1 MRIANNDLTE
11 GPVSGNQTMSAALQG
26 LDQGPLLGSDPGASA
41 PQGIPA
47 VIPAGDDQ
55 AGHRSR
61 RDAEGGRPL
70 SFDADDYKGG
80 KIVERSINVLKHR
93 RGLVTRC
100 TLLVLTYRGGA
111 VLRAITV

>member
-1 MRIANNDLTE
+1 LTKAHS
-11 GPVSGNQTMSAALQG
+11 SGAIRAHLR
-26 LDQGPLLGSDPGASA
+26 

-80 KIVERSINVLKHR
+80 NVVGRSINVLKHR

-111 VLRAITV
+111 VLRAITVWLKTQLRDIPPGAEGDPPLLV